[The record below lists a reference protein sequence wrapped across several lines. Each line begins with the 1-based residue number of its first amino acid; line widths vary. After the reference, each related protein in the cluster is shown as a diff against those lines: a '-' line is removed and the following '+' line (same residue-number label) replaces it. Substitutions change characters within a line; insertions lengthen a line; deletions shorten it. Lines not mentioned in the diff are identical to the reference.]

1 MANWVEGAGP
11 KEPLSWA
18 QRAPSPLQEQEGG
31 RPEPSGKIEN
41 TYMSETDMGGIRLF

>member
-1 MANWVEGAGP
+1 MANWEEGAGP
-11 KEPLSWA
+11 KGP
-18 QRAPSPLQEQEGG
+18 PSPLQEQEGG